1 MATFDDVTRISAD
14 LPDVTLGVRW
24 GTGTWKVGD
33 KVFAW
38 ERPFSKADIKRFG
51 TDTPPAGPI
60 LAVSTDGLDD
70 KQAVLDEQHDG
81 VFTISHFD
89 GYAALLIQLDVVAM
103 TVLHDLLVDAWM
115 ASAPRKIVAQYLAAN
130 PLT

>member
-1 MATFDDVTRISAD
+1 MATFDDVTRIAAD
-14 LPDVTLGVRW
+14 LPNVTLGVRW

-38 ERPFSKADIKRFG
+38 ERPLSKADIKRFG
-51 TDTPPAGPI
+51 AEASPAGSI
-60 LAVSTDGLDD
+60 LAVGTDGLDD
-70 KQAVLDEQHDG
+70 KQAVLDEGHEG

-89 GYAALLIQLDVVAM
+89 GYAALLIQLDNVSM

-115 ASAPRKIVAQYLAAN
+115 TSAPRKVVADYLATN
-130 PLT
+130 PLA